1 MPVEGKEIL
10 GFEDLDVGNRIRVE
24 LIGTDIE
31 RGLIDLSG
39 SGTRSSRSVMGYF
52 CHLVRRFLQRVG
64 DVGRQVDCPV
74 LTGWP
79 GSFTPDEVSPD

>member
-31 RGLIDLSG
+31 RGLIDFSG
-39 SGTRSSRSVMGYF
+39 SGTRS
-52 CHLVRRFLQRVG
+52 
-64 DVGRQVDCPV
+64 
-74 LTGWP
+74 
-79 GSFTPDEVSPD
+79 